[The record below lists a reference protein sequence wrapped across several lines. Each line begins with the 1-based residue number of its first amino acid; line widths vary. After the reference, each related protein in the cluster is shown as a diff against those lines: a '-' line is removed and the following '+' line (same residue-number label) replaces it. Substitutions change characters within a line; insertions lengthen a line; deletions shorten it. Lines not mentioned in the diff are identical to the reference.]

1 MSAAH
6 YSVLHDDLGVIQDR
20 FKAVGMAYD
29 SLTTFLN
36 QSFNSS
42 RAVTGFINEQ
52 DGIILQIL
60 RYASD
65 EVPGLETFLRST
77 PAPIP
82 ISANPPPALASS
94 SAILAGVRTNSLVQ
108 PTLAPSSSA
117 PTRFVHPLP
126 VKPCPPLGNGGNRYR
141 RKGRKA
147 KKSVLGL

>member
-29 SLTTFLN
+29 SLITFLN

-42 RAVTGFINEQ
+42 RAVTGFVNEQ

-94 SAILAGVRTNSLVQ
+94 SAILAGARTNSLVQ
-108 PTLAPSSSA
+108 PTLTPLSA

-126 VKPCPPLGNGGNRYR
+126 VKPCPPLGNGGNRYHH
-141 RKGRKA
+141 KGCKV